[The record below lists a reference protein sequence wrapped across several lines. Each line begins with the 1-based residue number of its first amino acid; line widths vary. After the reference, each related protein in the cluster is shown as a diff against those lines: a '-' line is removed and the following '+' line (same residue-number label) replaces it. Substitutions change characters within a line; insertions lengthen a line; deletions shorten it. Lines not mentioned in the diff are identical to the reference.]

1 MDPPPVPPR
10 LLVTGVPGAG
20 KTTLVRAV
28 LSRLPGIRAAGFTT
42 EELRGPSGRTGFK
55 VVTLDG
61 REARLATARE
71 GEGPKVGWYTVH
83 VAEFEATAVP
93 TLAPR
98 HDLDLY
104 VIDEI
109 GKMEC
114 LSERFRSFIRER
126 LDSPVPLLA
135 TIALRGTPPIEQI
148 KNRSDVRIIAMAR
161 EDREEK
167 FREVLGEV
175 RRLTGNKGD

>member
-1 MDPPPVPPR
+1 VDPPPVPPR

-114 LSERFRSFIRER
+114 LSAAFVMAVRRALASGV
-126 LDSPVPLLA
+126 PVLA
-135 TIALRGTPPIEQI
+135 TVALQGGGLIGEVKRFPGVEVTLLTRE
-148 KNRSDVRIIAMAR
+148 NRSRLPADLAAR
-161 EDREEK
+161 LLDALDQR
-167 FREVLGEV
+167 G
-175 RRLTGNKGD
+175 

>member
-1 MDPPPVPPR
+1 
-10 LLVTGVPGAG
+10 VPGAG

-28 LSRLPGIRAAGFTT
+28 LSRLPQIRAAGFTT

-93 TLAPR
+93 ALAPR
-98 HDLDLY
+98 HDVDLY

-114 LSERFRSFIRER
+114 LSAAFVVAVRRTLASGV
-126 LDSPVPLLA
+126 PVLA
-135 TIALRGTPPIEQI
+135 TVALQGGGIIGEAKRFPGVEVTLLTRE
-148 KNRSDVRIIAMAR
+148 NRSRLPDELAAR
-161 EDREEK
+161 FQAALPPR
-167 FREVLGEV
+167 
-175 RRLTGNKGD
+175 

>member
-1 MDPPPVPPR
+1 MAADLPPR

-28 LSRLPGIRAAGFTT
+28 LRRLPEIRAAGFTT
-42 EELRGPSGRTGFK
+42 EELRGPGGRTGFK

-71 GEGPKVGWYTVH
+71 AEGPKVGWYTVH
-83 VAEFEATAVP
+83 VAEFEAAALPSLV
-93 TLAPR
+93 PR

-114 LSERFRSFIRER
+114 LSAAFQSAVRRAFASAV
-126 LDSPVPLLA
+126 PVLA
-135 TIALRGTPPIEQI
+135 TIALQGPGLIGEAKRLPGVEVTLLTRENRG
-148 KNRSDVRIIAMAR
+148 RLADDLADRIQAALALR
-161 EDREEK
+161 
-167 FREVLGEV
+167 G
-175 RRLTGNKGD
+175 

>member
-1 MDPPPVPPR
+1 MPPPR

-28 LSRLPGIRAAGFTT
+28 LSRLPEIRAAGFTT

-93 TLAPR
+93 ALAPR

-114 LSERFRSFIRER
+114 LSAAFVMAVRRALASG
-126 LDSPVPLLA
+126 VAVLA
-135 TIALRGTPPIEQI
+135 TVAVQGAGLIGEAKRLPGVEVTLLTRQ
-148 KNRSDVRIIAMAR
+148 NRSRLPADLADRIQAA
-161 EDREEK
+161 
-167 FREVLGEV
+167 
-175 RRLTGNKGD
+175 LTQRG